1 MKSTMQEIP
10 FSVARIL
17 EYGATVHANA
27 TVSTY
32 FDPQSR
38 NAAPGP
44 GSPVEAAAQAQGAA
58 SVEMGT
64 PAENSGQIDD
74 ESPYETDVDVAT
86 FATIATRCAALANA
100 LSSEFGIGVGDRVA
114 TFLSNCN
121 EHLEAFLGVA
131 AMGAVFH
138 PVNRQLMN
146 DQIIHVLNHAESQ
159 VIVCDPVYSAKL
171 LPLLPQCPN
180 VKAVVITSSKLSRI
194 SYLQDQLDA
203 ILSSASDAR
212 RITVR
217 SYEDLLDGQPA
228 FYEWPELPETAPAA
242 ICYSTGTEGA
252 PKGVVYSHR
261 SLWLHSMALRAADSF
276 AIRNGIPFL
285 CCVPIY
291 HVLSWG
297 VPLAAFMAGTPVV
310 FTGRTATP
318 THLARVIERAMPR
331 MAHGAPTIWT
341 SLLVHYQ
348 NHPPQ
353 RMSLQKIY
361 SGGAPVPPALI
372 DYWEERYGVD
382 VIHSWGMTETGPVA
396 TVAHPPAGVAG
407 AARAGYRESQ
417 GRFHVGIEYRVVGDD
432 GSVLETHD
440 RNAGELQVRGN
451 TVTGRYYHSPAQDST
466 TSPTADRSDSL
477 AGSGTGSDAA
487 TFRGDAVEDA
497 DDRFTEDGWLRTG
510 DIATVNRDGFLTIH
524 DRKADLIRSGGE
536 WIYSAALENYI
547 MACDSV
553 IEAAVIG
560 IPDERWGQRPLAVVV
575 HNSLLRGEDVNA
587 REVAQDLAEQVRA
600 QVPHWMAPEYWTFV
614 DRIDKTSVDKFDKK
628 DLRTHFERGDFTVI
642 DLRN

>member
-17 EYGATVHANA
+17 EYGATAHANT

-32 FDPQSR
+32 FDPHSR

-44 GSPVEAAAQAQGAA
+44 SSIAGSTAEATEQPQEPAA
-58 SVEMGT
+58 E
-64 PAENSGQIDD
+64 D
-74 ESPYETDVDVAT
+74 ESPYETDVDVTT
-86 FATIATRCAALANA
+86 FAHIATRCAALANVLA
-100 LSSEFGIGVGDRVA
+100 TEFGIGIGDRVA

-121 EHLEAFLGVA
+121 EHLETFLGVA

-146 DQIIHVLNHAESQ
+146 DQIVHVLNHAASQ
-159 VIVCDPVYSAKL
+159 VVVCDPVYSTKL
-171 LPLLPQCPN
+171 LPLITQCPN
-180 VKAVVITSSKLSRI
+180 IKAIIITSSKLSRI
-194 SYLQDQLDA
+194 SYLQQELDT
-203 ILSSASDAR
+203 ILGDAR
-212 RITVR
+212 RVTVR

-228 FYEWPELPETAPAA
+228 FYDWPELPETAPAA

-297 VPLAAFMAGTPVV
+297 VPLAAFMAGTPLV

-318 THLARVIERAMPR
+318 AHLARVIERAMPR

-341 SLLVHYQ
+341 SLLVHYENQ
-348 NHPPQ
+348 PPK

-361 SGGAPVPPALI
+361 SGGSPVPPALI

-382 VIHSWGMTETGPVA
+382 LIHAWGMTETGPVA

-407 AARAGYRESQ
+407 AARARYRESQ

-432 GSVLETHD
+432 GAVLDAND

-451 TVTGRYYHSPAQDST
+451 TVTGHYYHSPAQDPAPQDLA
-466 TSPTADRSDSL
+466 SPANSEL
-477 AGSGTGSDAA
+477 AAV
-487 TFRGDAVEDA
+487 FRNDAVEDA
-497 DDRFTEDGWLRTG
+497 DDRFTDDGWLRTG
-510 DIATVNRDGFLTIH
+510 DIATVNQDGFLTIH

-547 MACDSV
+547 MACESV

-560 IPDERWGQRPLAVVV
+560 IPNQRWGQRPLAVVV
-575 HNSLLRGEDVNA
+575 HNSSIQGDDAEA
-587 REVAQDLAEQVRA
+587 RDAARILAEQVRA
-600 QVPHWMAPEYWTFV
+600 QVPHWMVPEYWTFV
-614 DRIDKTSVDKFDKK
+614 QRIDKTSVEKFDKK
-628 DLRTHFERGDFTVI
+628 DLRAHYERGDFTVI
-642 DLRN
+642 NLRD